1 MSVISK
7 AALKNNFADGTIITE
22 DKMDDLIDSTYNEG
36 STQKATLELSTAEIL
51 DLALPASGG
60 TPASVGGTTQTFV
73 YIENLGLLADGT
85 TASTSDVLKSL
96 NGNTSTDYRNKIG
109 PGEAFCARL
118 GASNGGDNNVY
129 MKTEDADAAVQ
140 TVQIFRGWGT

>member
-1 MSVISK
+1 MATYNITY
-7 AALKNNFADGTIITE
+7 KNHCTPQEYITE
-22 DKMDDLIDSTYNEG
+22 NSRWYLDSDVLTKMTGTDTVTVTNRAYAA
-36 STQKATLELSTAEIL
+36 AT
-51 DLALPASGG
+51 ALPASGG

-85 TASTSDVLKSL
+85 TASTSDVLISL
-96 NGNTSTDYRNKIG
+96 NGNTSTDYRIKIG